1 MKPMENFSDLKQ
13 DLDPWLK
20 ENMDLC
26 NFKRPT
32 PIQKYVLPALIRG
45 NKSFDLIGVA
55 ETGSGKLAIFKKL
68 IHFGLNFYDFPV

>member
-1 MKPMENFSDLKQ
+1 
-13 DLDPWLK
+13 
-20 ENMDLC
+20 MDLC

-32 PIQKYVLPALIRG
+32 PIQKYVLPALIRE

-68 IHFGLNFYDFPV
+68 ILSLGLNF